1 MTSIT
6 RRTILASGAALAAS
20 GPAQAQARG
29 AGEAPEPID
38 GSRGADDPGPR
49 NAVRDR
55 QNPDLLTPPATDRGL
70 LPNLRFSFGDAHM
83 NLQDGGWAR
92 EVTQRELPVSTEI
105 AGVNMRL
112 KPAAVREMHWHK
124 QAEWSIMLAGTA
136 RITAVDG
143 DGRNFIADV
152 GEGDLW
158 YFPAGIPHSIQGL
171 GPDGCEFLLVFP
183 DGAFSESST
192 FLISE
197 VFARTPKDVLAL
209 NFGVPESAF
218 DRVPEHQLFIFD
230 AEPAS
235 ALAKDAVQS
244 PQGEVPR
251 SMVFRLMQQQPA
263 RSPRGW
269 VRIADSSN
277 FPISTEIAAALV
289 ELEPGGLREI
299 HWHQNADE
307 WQYYLSGSA
316 RMTVFAAQDAAR
328 TFDYRAGDV
337 GYVPKSMSHYVQ
349 NVGDTPLRY
358 LEMFRADRFVDV
370 SLNQWMALTPENLV
384 RSHLRL
390 DEATLKA
397 LRKTKAVIV

>member
-1 MTSIT
+1 M
-6 RRTILASGAALAAS
+6 
-20 GPAQAQARG
+20 
-29 AGEAPEPID
+29 
-38 GSRGADDPGPR
+38 
-49 NAVRDR
+49 
-55 QNPDLLTPPATDRGL
+55 
-70 LPNLRFSFGDAHM
+70 
-83 NLQDGGWAR
+83 
-92 EVTQRELPVSTEI
+92 
-105 AGVNMRL
+105 
-112 KPAAVREMHWHK
+112 
-124 QAEWSIMLAGTA
+124 
-136 RITAVDG
+136 
-143 DGRNFIADV
+143 
-152 GEGDLW
+152 
-158 YFPAGIPHSIQGL
+158 
-171 GPDGCEFLLVFP
+171 
-183 DGAFSESST
+183 
-192 FLISE
+192 
-197 VFARTPKDVLAL
+197 
-209 NFGVPESAF
+209 PESAF
-218 DRVPEHQLFIFD
+218 DNIPKHQLFIFE

-235 ALAKDAVQS
+235 TLARDAVPS

-251 SMVFRLMQQQPA
+251 SMVFRLMQQAPA

-269 VRIADSSN
+269 VRVADSSN

-358 LEMFRADRFVDV
+358 LEMFRAERFVDV
-370 SLNQWMALTPENLV
+370 SLNQWMALTPQNLV

-397 LRKTKAVIV
+397 LSKTKPVII